1 MKKNRP
7 GVKLSLLCSA
17 AQVEAM
23 EAIIFQETTTLGVR
37 RWVADRH
44 VLPRQSH
51 QVETPWGPVEGKIA
65 WLAAESARFVPEFES
80 CRRIAEE
87 QHLPLAEVYGRAQ
100 AAFRP
105 GEVKRIQPG
114 G

>member
-1 MKKNRP
+1 M
-7 GVKLSLLCSA
+7 
-17 AQVEAM
+17 
-23 EAIIFQETTTLGVR
+23 T
-37 RWVADRH
+37 DRH

-65 WLAAESARFVPEFES
+65 WLADESARFMPEFES

-87 QHLPLAEVYGRAQ
+87 QHLPLAEIYGRAQ

-105 GEVKRIQPG
+105 SDVKRILPG